1 MKKYLEVLAE
11 AKKYGARL
19 IVVSKLQA
27 IDKIKSLY
35 DLGCRDFAE
44 NRVQDLLERKA
55 ALPEDIRWHLIG
67 HLQTNKVKSIVTF
80 IYLVQSVDS
89 VALLKVIDTQASK
102 ADKFVDVLLEVK
114 IASEQTKYGFSKE
127 ELFKFLESA
136 DYKKFHN
143 VRICGL
149 MGMATFTEDAKIIR
163 SEFKLLKSI
172 FEEVKRMHIFPD
184 DQFVDLSI
192 GMSSDYTIALEEGSS
207 MLRVGTLVFSDL

>member
-114 IASEQTKYGFSKE
+114 IASEQTKFGFSKE
-127 ELFKFLESA
+127 ELFTFLESA

>member
-127 ELFKFLESA
+127 ELFTFLESA

>member
-1 MKKYLEVLAE
+1 MKKYQEVLAE

-19 IVVSKLQA
+19 IVVSKLQD

-55 ALPEDIRWHLIG
+55 TLPGDIRWHLIG

-80 IYLVQSVDS
+80 IHSIQSVDS
-89 VALLKVIDTQASK
+89 VALLKVIDAQALK
-102 ADKFVDVLLEVK
+102 ADKFLDVLLEVK
-114 IASEQTKYGFSKE
+114 IASEQTKFGFSKE
-127 ELFKFLESA
+127 ELFTFLESA

-149 MGMATFTEDAKIIR
+149 MGMATFTDDAKIIR
-163 SEFKLLKSI
+163 SEFKSLKSI
-172 FEEVKRMHIFPD
+172 FEEVKRLHIFPD
-184 DQFVDLSI
+184 EQFIDLSI
-192 GMSSDYTIALEEGSS
+192 GMSSDYKIALEEGSS
-207 MLRVGTLVFSDL
+207 MLRIGTLVFSDL

>member
-80 IYLVQSVDS
+80 IYSIQSVDS

-114 IASEQTKYGFSKE
+114 IASEQTKFGFSKE
-127 ELFKFLESA
+127 ELFTFLESA

>member
-1 MKKYLEVLAE
+1 MKKYQEVLAE

-19 IVVSKLQA
+19 IVVSKLQD

-55 ALPEDIRWHLIG
+55 ALPGDIRWHLIG

-80 IYLVQSVDS
+80 IHSIQSVDS
-89 VALLKVIDTQASK
+89 VDLLKVIDGQASK
-102 ADKFVDVLLEVK
+102 VDRSIDVLLEVK
-114 IASEQTKYGFSKE
+114 IALEQTKFGFSKE
-127 ELFKFLESA
+127 ELFAFLESA

-143 VRICGL
+143 SRICGL

-163 SEFKLLKSI
+163 SEFKSLKSI
-172 FEEVKRMHIFPD
+172 FEEVKRFHIFPD
-184 DQFVDLSI
+184 EQFVELSI
-192 GMSSDYTIALEEGSS
+192 GMSSDYKIALEEGSS